1 MTDLFVIQVF
11 INILATKT
19 VKRDPVIFVK
29 WNYVYFYGIWVNFKL
44 SRKLNFQ
51 LSIVEFSFSIV
62 EISCYPNSIFVC

>member
-1 MTDLFVIQVF
+1 M
-11 INILATKT
+11 
-19 VKRDPVIFVK
+19 IFVK